1 MNPDN
6 KDCEMKQRIGV
17 LGGSFDPVHYGHL
30 ILAEQ
35 IKSEA
40 QLDMILF
47 VPACVSPFKIW
58 SKPAGKE
65 HRLRMLELAIGD
77 HEGFRISTIEL
88 EKEEPSY
95 TYDTLRAL
103 SDQYGADAELF
114 FIIGTDAFMQIE
126 EWNFS
131 RELLS
136 EFSFLIGLR
145 KGYDESKLEKILE
158 DLSTRY
164 PLKAQYIRIPELE
177 IAASDLRDR
186 MATGK
191 SVRFMLPDA
200 VIEYIAQNGLYQN
213 TARLLQEFVRRKVD
227 HDRYRHTE
235 GVVAKAQELSLRFG
249 ADPEKA
255 EIAAWFHDAYRE
267 VGNLEHG
274 PFAAQKL
281 QEQFGIDDKEI
292 LDAIRYH
299 TTGRPG
305 MCLLEKIIY
314 LADSLEEGRDYPG
327 VCQLRSMQEQG
338 IDECLYGL
346 MVHTRE
352 YVESLGL
359 RFDPHSIAAIDE
371 LKKKT
376 EKGDNQ

>member
-1 MNPDN
+1 
-6 KDCEMKQRIGV
+6 MKQRIGV

-35 IKSEA
+35 IKTEA
-40 QLDMILF
+40 QLDLILF

-58 SKPAGKE
+58 NKPADRA
-65 HRLRMLELAIGD
+65 HRLKMLELAIGD

-88 EKEEPSY
+88 DKDQPSY

-103 SDQYGADAELF
+103 SEQYGPEAELF

-126 EWNFS
+126 EWNCS

-145 KGYDESKLEKILE
+145 KGYDEGKLEIILD

-164 PLKAQYIRIPELE
+164 PLKARYIRIPELE

-186 MATGK
+186 MAAGK
-191 SVRFMLPDA
+191 SVRFMLPDS
-200 VIEYIAQNGLYQN
+200 VIDYIRSRGLYQN
-213 TARLLQEFVRRKVD
+213 TGRLLQEFVRRKVD
-227 HDRYRHTE
+227 EDRYRHTE
-235 GVVAKAQELSLRFG
+235 GVAAKAQELSLRFG

-267 VGNLEHG
+267 AGNLEHG
-274 PFAAQKL
+274 PLAAQKL
-281 QEQFGIDDKEI
+281 TEEFGIRDREI

-305 MCLLEKIIY
+305 MSLLEKIIY
-314 LADSLEEGRDYPG
+314 LADSLEEGRHYPG
-327 VCQLRSMQEQG
+327 VCELRTMDSAD
-338 IDECLYGL
+338 IDECLYRL
-346 MVHTRE
+346 MIHTKA
-352 YVESLGL
+352 YVESLGI
-359 RFDPHSIAAIDE
+359 RFHPLSIEAIGE
-371 LKKKT
+371 LEKKFKKET
-376 EKGDNQ
+376 FYE